1 MSGLACDGNDP
12 LAALN
17 SGRAMRVAHARR
29 RTRPKRAARS
39 LSQMKRCAV
48 RGTVV
53 ATVATSS
60 EMDGLRALSSSA
72 FDMGFRCVVVQP
84 ATELRLPED
93 VQRQVFALPRP
104 KVPLA
109 PRRRWCHDADNF
121 VSRRAELHR
130 AHLWRAV
137 LHGRLDLLAID
148 VMSSLA
154 SNPLPHLHSLAAHES
169 DFPQVVGMSD
179 GWYLRHELI
188 WVRSTEHTRALAA
201 VAENR
206 TWATGFQL
214 AWNEELSYRREFKN
228 VSCCF
233 TSCISRFVK
242 QTQQQPG
249 HRARDATPIVS
260 DCLRGAGSRTP
271 LVAADPPPDS
281 RVRWTN
287 PGWRPDHFNTH
298 RPGSTDS
305 VSRCTRESNSCFR
318 RPAPQATTDALDTA
332 AYEARPMRYPA
343 DRMYA
348 AAETYA
354 SPCFRFL
361 RGIQPSVLQL
371 AGVDGIA
378 GTLRLGPDLG
388 IPPQT
393 FHKAPGGRTYPL
405 RFFNPSIVP
414 APSGL
419 CPRCA
424 LLLTLRADCDHQC
437 DETSLFSVRARG
449 GKVGTQRLF
458 RGTILVVLDS
468 SLRRL
473 GWTWLL
479 NAPRT
484 QVAAADEIAPAG
496 SFRNR
501 SLRFLARQGDADGFS
516 PAHPSP
522 VYDIRLLTYRS
533 QLFASFVVTG
543 DVHSTALNLIHVQVT
558 ARPTAD
564 GGLTQLRAW
573 SSHRISS
580 ATEWAVGRNQA
591 LFASPDGNE
600 LLVQPW
606 LGVVGA
612 FGRIN
617 FTRRAFVCTPNVT
630 LNRWLRTQGAG
641 SIRASASRSGLP
653 FTASLVGRRD
663 DDILRLGSFVECG
676 SHAAGTLI
684 DTDVLVGDAEAETG
698 PNRPGRR
705 RKAQQK
711 SKHDYRLRL
720 VSNHSHDY
728 LREGMDGVRLSST
741 SHLVSFDGTDAA
753 GQPCQGLLGVGHLHR
768 ADGHHNHKVCAVWRK
783 QRCTRRKAIARAGI
797 NGHHQQQNFQFG
809 YLYTHFFYALEG
821 RSPYRMVAMG
831 GEFCIA
837 SSQDAADC
845 ESAQFVSGMALH
857 PDGKKLLL
865 TFGVNDCEAKMG
877 LVALSQI
884 KQMLQ
889 PLPGVAEGS
898 VCRPA
903 TK

>member
-1 MSGLACDGNDP
+1 M
-12 LAALN
+12 
-17 SGRAMRVAHARR
+17 
-29 RTRPKRAARS
+29 
-39 LSQMKRCAV
+39 
-48 RGTVV
+48 

-60 EMDGLRALSSSA
+60 DVDELRALSNSA
-72 FDMGFRCVVVQP
+72 IQVGFQCVVVQP
-84 ATELRLPED
+84 ATELPLPDD
-93 VQRQVFALPRP
+93 VHRQVITLPRP
-104 KVPLA
+104 TPPLA

-121 VSRRAELHR
+121 VGRRAELHR
-130 AHLWRAV
+130 ARLWRTV
-137 LHGRLDLLAID
+137 LHGQLDLLAID
-148 VMSSLA
+148 VASSLA
-154 SNPLPHLHSLAAHES
+154 SNPLPHLHSLAAHDS
-169 DFPQVVGMSD
+169 DYPQVVGMSD

-201 VAENR
+201 IAENR

-214 AWNEELSYRREFKN
+214 AWNEELSYRRGFKN

-233 TSCISRFVK
+233 TRCIGRFVK

-249 HRARDATPIVS
+249 HRATAVTLVES
-260 DCLRGAGSRTP
+260 DCLRDAGSRKP
-271 LVAADPPPDS
+271 LVAADPPRDS
-281 RVRWTN
+281 RVRWTK
-287 PGWRPDHFNTH
+287 PGWRSDRYNTH
-298 RPGSTDS
+298 RAGSTDS
-305 VSRCTRESNSCFR
+305 ASRCTRESNSCFR
-318 RPAPQATTDALDTA
+318 RPAPHATTDALHA
-332 AYEARPMRYPA
+332 ATYEARPMHYPA

-348 AAETYA
+348 AADTYE

-361 RGIQPSVLQL
+361 RGIRPSVLQL
-371 AGVDGIA
+371 TGVDGVA
-378 GTLRLGPDLG
+378 GTLRLGADLG

-405 RFFNPSIVP
+405 RFFNPSIVT
-414 APSGL
+414 APPDL

-424 LLLTLRADCDHQC
+424 FLLTLRADCDHQC
-437 DETSLFSVRARG
+437 DETSLFSIRARG

-479 NAPRT
+479 NAPRN
-484 QVAAADEIAPAG
+484 QVAAADEVAPAG

-522 VYDIRLLTYRS
+522 VYDIRLFTYRS

-543 DVHSTALNLIHVQVT
+543 AVQSTALNLIHVQVT

-612 FGRIN
+612 FGRID
-617 FTRRAFVCTPNVT
+617 FVRRTFVCTPNVT
-630 LNRWLRTQGAG
+630 LNRWRRSQEAGA
-641 SIRASASRSGLP
+641 IRAYASRSGVPSTNPL
-653 FTASLVGRRD
+653 LGRRYHD
-663 DDILRLGSFVECG
+663 DTLRLGSFVECG
-676 SHAAGTLI
+676 SHAAGTLLE
-684 DTDVLVGDAEAETG
+684 TDVVIGDEEVEMG

-711 SKHDYRLRL
+711 SKHDYGLRL
-720 VSNHSHDY
+720 VSNHTHDY
-728 LREGMDGVRLSST
+728 LRQGLDGARLSST
-741 SHLVSFDGTDAA
+741 SHLVAFDGTDAA

-783 QRCTRRKAIARAGI
+783 QRCTRRKALERVGI
-797 NGHHQQQNFQFG
+797 NGHHLQQNFQFG
-809 YLYTHFFYALEG
+809 YLYTHFFYTLEG
-821 RSPYRMVAMG
+821 QSPYRMVAMG

-857 PDGKKLLL
+857 PDGKRVLL

-877 LVALSQI
+877 LIALSHI
-884 KQMLQ
+884 KRILQ
-889 PLPGVAEGS
+889 PLPGVTEGS

-903 TK
+903 TSNST